1 MNRRSIKMTTSQFA
15 KIYAITKRTLHYYD
29 TIGLFSPHS
38 KGDDFVISSADE
50 YITQMMIQSETKER

>member
-1 MNRRSIKMTTSQFA
+1 MTTSQFA